1 MVVFPNHSAD
11 GMRSKLTIK
20 FMVQQARTYTI
31 HQTFFYCNKESIL
44 CFSPIPSGLPLMWPC
59 HYTVG
64 VCISLFVGFAGTVAL
79 SLYCGCLH
87 LSVCWLCRNCGPV
100 IILWMSASLYLLVV
114 QELWPCHYTVGVC
127 ISLFVG
133 CAGTETRECN
143 SEEGACRCKV
153 SQLKLVETLK

>member
-1 MVVFPNHSAD
+1 MLNCRQKWWCFKII
-11 GMRSKLTIK
+11 GMRSKLAIK
-20 FMVQQARTYTI
+20 FMVQQACTYTI

-59 HYTVG
+59 HYTVC
-64 VCISLFVGFAGTVAL
+64 VCISRLLVVQELWPCHYTVGVFI
-79 SLYCGCLH
+79 S
-87 LSVCWLCRNCGPV
+87 R
-100 IILWMSASLYLLVV
+100 LLVV

-153 SQLKLVETLK
+153 SLPAQVD

>member
-11 GMRSKLTIK
+11 GMRLKLTIK
-20 FMVQQARTYTI
+20 FMVQQACTDTI

-59 HYTVG
+59 HCTVG
-64 VCISLFVGFAGTVAL
+64 VCISV
-79 SLYCGCLH
+79 S
-87 LSVCWLCRNCGPV
+87 WLCRNCGPV
-100 IILWMSASLYLLVV
+100 IILWVSASLCLLVV

-153 SQLKLVETLK
+153 SLPAQVD

>member
-1 MVVFPNHSAD
+1 MLNCRQKWWCFKII
-11 GMRSKLTIK
+11 GMRSKLAIK
-20 FMVQQARTYTI
+20 FMVQQACTYTI

-44 CFSPIPSGLPLMWPC
+44 CFSPIPSTICGLPLMWPC

-64 VCISLFVGFAGTVAL
+64 VCISRLLVVQELWPCHYTVGVFI
-79 SLYCGCLH
+79 S
-87 LSVCWLCRNCGPV
+87 R
-100 IILWMSASLYLLVV
+100 LLVV

-153 SQLKLVETLK
+153 SLPAQVD